1 MRYCSTL
8 RVSADRAANRAAH
21 TRGKPRLLDVGR
33 RIPTRD
39 GFAPDSP
46 LEGNGFERSVPRLDS
61 QRFSWV
67 RPSWGQSTGA
77 PVIRAVA
84 GFGTPTELSSGGPRS
99 RHSPPGSGGVILPP
113 RCRRCQRIAEPKVRI
128 RSPPA
133 DSPSLAG
140 FLLPVSKSRQLPGG
154 AGPARQH
161 GQQRRAGA
169 RQHHTCGRLARAH
182 WRTARPR
189 LGVPSDKAPEI
200 AKHLVTSP
208 RARRTVQCRGR
219 QLRADLTFTAVGPC
233 RLKRSRKFTSWPIER
248 NSSMS
253 ASIYL

>member
-1 MRYCSTL
+1 MSPTRAQRPTEIGTPRPTRLPASHPRHGPETAPAAQRYWNRGRQRYCRSLVRYCPTL

-99 RHSPPGSGGVILPP
+99 RHSLPGSGGVTTAAL
-113 RCRRCQRIAEPKVRI
+113 
-128 RSPPA
+128 SPVPA
-133 DSPSLAG
+133 HRGTESSNPFPSSRQSVSRGISPSRIEKPAVAG
-140 FLLPVSKSRQLPGG
+140 GCGS
-154 AGPARQH
+154 
-161 GQQRRAGA
+161 GQA
-169 RQHHTCGRLARAH
+169 
-182 WRTARPR
+182 ARPAETR
-189 LGVPSDKAPEI
+189 RGSSTS
-200 AKHLVTSP
+200 HLRPT
-208 RARRTVQCRGR
+208 G
-219 QLRADLTFTAVGPC
+219 
-233 RLKRSRKFTSWPIER
+233 
-248 NSSMS
+248 
-253 ASIYL
+253 